1 MEKKWHIAV
10 NSKEG
15 RGLTGREHRVI
26 AEVIYMTCQQRC
38 MPVSCNTMLCT
49 DCLA

>member
-26 AEVIYMTCQQRC
+26 AEVIYLPACR
-38 MPVSCNTMLCT
+38 
-49 DCLA
+49 DACLSAVT